1 MGGQGGL
8 PAQWVDGSKGMGGQG
23 GLPAQGRLWSWHQ
36 GATYQGA
43 TYQGA
48 TYQGATYQGSTYQG
62 RCVLRCQPITV

>member
-48 TYQGATYQGSTYQG
+48 TYQGSTYQG
-62 RCVLRCQPITV
+62 RCVLWYRPITV

>member
-1 MGGQGGL
+1 
-8 PAQWVDGSKGMGGQG
+8 MGGQG

-36 GATYQGA
+36 CA

-62 RCVLRCQPITV
+62 GCVLWCQPITV